1 MFYNCKNL
9 KYLNLLSFKPKKESN
24 MNYMFC
30 GINRNKTFDLSSFDN
45 IKNKSNIF
53 KIDDNDIRSLNCNN
67 INKEISEVNTE
78 EEVEKEYK
86 IVFIG
91 ESGVGAKTCL
101 INRIMY
107 NNDFLSNI
115 ISTTTST
122 FYQKKVKLKNGKFI
136 RLDLWDT
143 PGQEIYRALVKIFL
157 ANSTCIILGFD
168 ITLKKTFFE
177 IKNYWCLTAKKYSST
192 KLIYLIGNKVDK
204 YLDREVDEEE
214 ARTFAKENNL
224 RYFEISC
231 KTGEGIPSFFNDLIA
246 EIVKI

>member
-9 KYLNLLSFKPKKESN
+9 KYLNLLSFKPKKEIN

-30 GINRNKTFDLSSFDN
+30 GINHNKTFDLSSFDN

-53 KIDDNDIRSLNCNN
+53 KMDDIWSLNFNN

-107 NNDFLSNI
+107 NHFEDNI
-115 ISTTTST
+115 ITTTTST
-122 FYQKKVKLKNGKFI
+122 FYQKKVILKNGKFI
-136 RLDLWDT
+136 SLTIWDT
-143 PGQEIYRALVKIFL
+143 AGQEVYRFLVKIFIS
-157 ANSTCIILGFD
+157 NSTCLILGFD
-168 ITLKKTFFE
+168 LTLK
-177 IKNYWCLTAKKYSST
+177 Y
-192 KLIYLIGNKVDK
+192 
-204 YLDREVDEEE
+204 
-214 ARTFAKENNL
+214 
-224 RYFEISC
+224 
-231 KTGEGIPSFFNDLIA
+231 
-246 EIVKI
+246 